1 VRHGDSASL
10 SISAPQLSPGLWAL
24 FPTELGPYGSAGAV
38 ASTAT
43 VSLKAVTKAFDPQV
57 TTATGNAWL
66 YGNLGEGT
74 FNPVYIP
81 AGATRTIKIT
91 IKSGARAGSLERGTL
106 YIEDFAVAG
115 LVGIFGVT
123 TGDVLTS
130 VPYSFRIA
138 R

>member
-1 VRHGDSASL
+1 
-10 SISAPQLSPGLWAL
+10 
-24 FPTELGPYGSAGAV
+24 V